1 MDGKLRFSL
10 NLPPGYHFAPSGDEL
25 IVHYLRRKLDGLPP
39 HLPIFNDV
47 TPITDYR
54 PEQITDEFRDFG
66 EGARWYFF
74 TKRTRKYATG
84 SRPDRT
90 TPGNGFWKATGPVRE
105 IPICPGGKLVGRA
118 RTLVFYTGPEKPTH
132 WTMYEYENRTSE
144 AEGNDKN
151 VDKLGEWVLCTIQKS
166 QRCDQK
172 KEAGGKA
179 KSKAGGKKRKGKA
192 RNGADLVQIQSA
204 EVPEIAW
211 PEKVDEAYVFD
222 DLEQTGCP
230 KKRPQ
235 IEQHEP
241 PRSETMMVDD
251 YDYNGIQYIWDDEYM
266 PPPPLPLPLPLE
278 YEVAP
283 HVAGVGYSYNNMMY
297 QPANSYLHAAHY
309 AVEQDGYAGGHL
321 GSLLGTGNIPCAYR
335 PQHSCAAGTTNLPWS
350 RGATTSGQV
359 EP

>member
-1 MDGKLRFSL
+1 MEGKQQFAL
-10 NLPPGYHFAPSGDEL
+10 NLPPGYHFTPTEAEL

-66 EGARWYFF
+66 EGGRWYFF

-90 TPGNGFWKATGPVRE
+90 TPGKGFWKGTGPVRE
-105 IPICPGGKLVGRA
+105 IPINPGGKLVGHA
-118 RTLVFYTGPEKPTH
+118 RTLVFYTGPDEPTY
-132 WTMYEYENRTSE
+132 WTMYEYENHTSE
-144 AEGNDKN
+144 AEANDKN
-151 VDKLGEWVLCTIQKS
+151 IDKLGEWVLCTIQK
-166 QRCDQK
+166 K
-172 KEAGGKA
+172 KAGGKA
-179 KSKAGGKKRKGKA
+179 GGRKRKGKA
-192 RNGADLVQIQSA
+192 QNRADQVQIQSA
-204 EVPEIAW
+204 EVPETAW
-211 PEKVDEAYVFD
+211 PENVDEAYVFD

-230 KKRPQ
+230 RKRPQ
-235 IEQHEP
+235 MQQHEP

-251 YDYNGIQYIWDDEYM
+251 YDYNGIQDIWDDEYM
-266 PPPPLPLPLPLE
+266 PMPPPPPE

-283 HVAGVGYSYNNMMY
+283 PVSGIGYSYNSMMY
-297 QPANSYLHAAHY
+297 QPATSYLHAAHY
-309 AVEQDGYAGGHL
+309 ALEQDGYAGGHL
-321 GSLLGTGNIPCAYR
+321 GSLLGTGNIPCTYR

-350 RGATTSGQV
+350 TGTTTSGQV